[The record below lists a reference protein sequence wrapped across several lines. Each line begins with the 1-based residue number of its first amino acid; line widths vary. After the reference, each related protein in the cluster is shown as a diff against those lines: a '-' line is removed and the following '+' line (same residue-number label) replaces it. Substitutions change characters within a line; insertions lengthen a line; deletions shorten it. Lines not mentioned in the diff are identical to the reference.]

1 MQIADEP
8 EVFTSTGFSILG
20 PLEGTTTVLATLY
33 LASEDGAA
41 LAGDVAILQVDVAGS
56 TDDIASVELAGDLI
70 LGTEMIDSTD
80 FHDSLKTK
88 WGVAAEAGFS
98 YPIRVGGPSG
108 SFFPTAT
115 VEDIAG
121 QIDAATFTVEVI
133 GSRETF
139 NIYLMPELNFITPAL
154 QCASPP
160 STPILYTGGGCDV
173 SFDIARLLSQSVE
186 NVNPDFLT
194 EIGETDSTVTLA
206 DVVDLIFSYDTSLAI
221 PDFAVF
227 SSDSNPANDTLSVM
241 TAGMGYIL
249 TTATAGAFNPFITNI
264 DPDIAQLADDV
275 VPVPLKVTV
284 TGLVS
289 ADPEAVPDSTTV
301 VEIWN
306 LVGPHSA
313 TDTDVATFL
322 AGVTFPV
329 REWASLIAAR
339 NRLDLAYDEDGNV
352 DLLTDGTPL
361 HDFTEALEFETLS
374 GPPLADNDPVPAG
387 SGLWLFMGADGELPP
402 VLSLVP

>member
-1 MQIADEP
+1 M
-8 EVFTSTGFSILG
+8 
-20 PLEGTTTVLATLY
+20 
-33 LASEDGAA
+33 
-41 LAGDVAILQVDVAGS
+41 
-56 TDDIASVELAGDLI
+56 
-70 LGTEMIDSTD
+70 
-80 FHDSLKTK
+80 
-88 WGVAAEAGFS
+88 
-98 YPIRVGGPSG
+98 
-108 SFFPTAT
+108 
-115 VEDIAG
+115 
-121 QIDAATFTVEVI
+121 
-133 GSRETF
+133 
-139 NIYLMPELNFITPAL
+139 
-154 QCASPP
+154 
-160 STPILYTGGGCDV
+160 
-173 SFDIARLLSQSVE
+173 
-186 NVNPDFLT
+186 NPDFLT

-221 PDFAVF
+221 SDFAVF
-227 SSDSNPANDTLSVM
+227 SSDGNPANDTLSVM

-352 DLLTDGTPL
+352 DLLTDGTPV

-402 VLSLVP
+402 VLSLVA

>member
-33 LASEDGAA
+33 PASEDGAA
-41 LAGDVAILQVDVAGS
+41 LAGDVAILQLDVAGS

-88 WGVAAEAGFS
+88 WGVAAEAGFL

-139 NIYLMPELNFITPAL
+139 NIYLMPELNFITPVL

-160 STPILYTGGGCDV
+160 STPILCTGGGDV

-194 EIGETDSTVTLA
+194 EIGETDSTVTFGRRGRPYLLLRYQLG
-206 DVVDLIFSYDTSLAI
+206 DPGLCGVLFRRQ
-221 PDFAVF
+221 
-227 SSDSNPANDTLSVM
+227 SSQRYPERHDSWNGVYS
-241 TAGMGYIL
+241 
-249 TTATAGAFNPFITNI
+249 
-264 DPDIAQLADDV
+264 DDRYGWCFQ
-275 VPVPLKVTV
+275 PV
-284 TGLVS
+284 
-289 ADPEAVPDSTTV
+289 
-301 VEIWN
+301 
-306 LVGPHSA
+306 H
-313 TDTDVATFL
+313 
-322 AGVTFPV
+322 
-329 REWASLIAAR
+329 
-339 NRLDLAYDEDGNV
+339 
-352 DLLTDGTPL
+352 
-361 HDFTEALEFETLS
+361 H
-374 GPPLADNDPVPAG
+374 
-387 SGLWLFMGADGELPP
+387 
-402 VLSLVP
+402 